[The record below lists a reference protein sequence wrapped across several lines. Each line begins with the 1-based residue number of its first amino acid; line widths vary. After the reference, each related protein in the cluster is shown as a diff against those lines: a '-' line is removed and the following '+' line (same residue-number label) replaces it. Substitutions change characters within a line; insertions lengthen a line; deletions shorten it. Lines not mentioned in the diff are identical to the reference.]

1 MANLAL
7 FLISA
12 FIISFSGAAAPGP
25 VTAASIA
32 MGVRNKYAG
41 ALLVVG
47 HAIIEL
53 PLILLI
59 ILGFKRYFEF
69 LLLRITIG
77 FAGGAFLLWMAY
89 GLFVNIKKSIDSADA
104 FYKTGPIM
112 TGLILSATN
121 PYFTLWWITIGI
133 NLASKGL
140 EFSIAGFMLFVLV
153 HWASDLISFQFLS
166 FAAFKGGKII
176 SSRKLKIVFGIC
188 ATAMM
193 CYGIYFIYGAVRLW
207 VVGSQVV

>member
-1 MANLAL
+1 MTNLAL

-59 ILGFKRYFEF
+59 ILGFSRYFQSSPSQ
-69 LLLRITIG
+69 IIIG
-77 FAGGAFLLWMAY
+77 LAGGAFLLWMAL
-89 GLFVNIKKSIDSADA
+89 GLFANIKKSIDPAGA

-112 TGLILSATN
+112 TGVILSATN

-133 NLASKGL
+133 KLATKGL
-140 EFSIAGFMLFVLV
+140 EFSIAGFILFVLA
-153 HWASDLISFQFLS
+153 HWSSDLIWFQFLS
-166 FAAFKGGKII
+166 FAAFKGGKIM
-176 SSRKLKIVFGIC
+176 SGRNLKIVFGIC

-207 VVGSQVV
+207 VG